1 MDVKTATR
9 VLDVFN
15 LFAEQ
20 QKPLLYSEIASAMG
34 IPLSSCHGLLK
45 TMVAK
50 GYLYELGKKSG
61 YYPTQ
66 KLLHVASVICRRDPL
81 VTALEPVL
89 LTVRDSTRE
98 TAILAKLA
106 DRQVVY
112 LSVVESTQTIRY
124 SHQPGGFK
132 SLHAT
137 SSGKALV
144 SVLDPKGRRALLDS
158 YTDWTPITPNT
169 LPSRERFEQD
179 VAAGVARR
187 WQRSVGE
194 NVEDVMS
201 LAFGF
206 RVHEQSFAIVVAGP
220 VARMQKHEEEI
231 ARIFPAIRQQLAD
244 VLAPTRIDFD
254 TGDPE

>member
-20 QKPLLYSEIASAMG
+20 QKPLLYSEIATHMG

-81 VTALEPVL
+81 VTAIEPVL
-89 LTVRDSTRE
+89 LALRDATRE

-106 DRQVVY
+106 DQQVVY
-112 LSVVESTQTIRY
+112 LSVVESNETIRY

-137 SSGKALV
+137 SSGKALL
-144 SVLDPKGRRALLDS
+144 SVLPERERRGLLDG
-158 YTDWTPITPNT
+158 YARWDRITAAT
-169 LPSRERFEQD
+169 LPSRERLEQD
-179 VAAGVARR
+179 IAEGKARG
-187 WQRSVGE
+187 WQRSAGE
-194 NVEDVMS
+194 NVDDVMS

-206 RVHEQSFAIVVAGP
+206 RAHEQSFAIVAAGP
-220 VARMQKHEEEI
+220 IGRMQKNETAI
-231 ARIFPAIRQQLAD
+231 ARVFPAIRQQLID
-244 VLAPTRIDFD
+244 VLKPTSIDFD
-254 TGDPE
+254 TGD

>member
-20 QKPLLYSEIASAMG
+20 QKPLIYSEIAAHMG

-89 LTVRDSTRE
+89 LTVRDVTRE

-112 LSVVESTQTIRY
+112 LSVVESMQTIRY

-144 SVLDPKGRRALLDS
+144 SVIEPAARKALLDG
-158 YTDWTPITPNT
+158 YTDWTRITTNT
-169 LPSRERFEQD
+169 LPSRACFEAD
-179 VAAGVARR
+179 MAEGTTRG

-206 RVHEQSFAIVVAGP
+206 RVHDQPFAIVVAGP
-220 VARMQKHEEEI
+220 MARVQKHEAEI
-231 ARIFPAIRQQLAD
+231 AGAFPTIRQQLVD
-244 VLAPTRIDFD
+244 VLAPTRVDFD
-254 TGDPE
+254 TGDLE